1 MRFHI
6 ITTIVTLAVFSN
18 VKNSE
23 TSEYQTLKTPEQYT
37 AESFLR
43 KQKREEKISGILIA
57 SLTTENIDDM
67 LVAAARVKDA
77 SNDRL
82 PHQLIVR
89 LLAKQSKMTNEQT
102 LVMLGLLRNNMSKT
116 YLGSLNPLLFSQDK
130 AIAEKA
136 FTLFSE
142 LPYNYQTKQVYLKLS
157 HSSSSQLVRAEVL
170 DIISKRII

>member
-1 MRFHI
+1 MRFLFITSI
-6 ITTIVTLAVFSN
+6 ISIAVLSS
-18 VKNSE
+18 VKNSK

-43 KQKREEKISGILIA
+43 KQKREEKLSGILIA

-82 PHQLIVR
+82 PHQLIIR
-89 LLAKQSKMTNEQT
+89 LFAKQSVMTTEQT
-102 LVMLGLLRNNMSKT
+102 LIMLDLLRSNMSKT
-116 YLGSLNPLLFSQDK
+116 YLSLLNPLLFSHENDV
-130 AIAEKA
+130 AEKA

-142 LPYNYQTKQVYLKLS
+142 LPYNYQTKHVYLKLS
-157 HSSSSQLVRAEVL
+157 HSSSSQLVRSEVL
-170 DIISKRII
+170 DIIGKRTI